1 LETNPQLDQSTA
13 LRAQIASHVNP
24 EYPAG
29 ADWGKEAAIMVRIL
43 DDVWTFRSPRACSN
57 SAIKALRRRIPTLLT
72 LALLAT
78 VPVPAQEPAR
88 TSSRAEAITIIANAR
103 KIVTPNG
110 VERLE
115 RVRIGNIDQWVS
127 IRGVDRR
134 NPVLLYIHGDP
145 GYVSIPMSWW
155 FARGLEECFTVVQ
168 WDQRAAGK
176 TFLLNDPATIA
187 PTLTP
192 ERMIAD
198 AEEMAAWARK
208 EFGKDKI
215 FVLGHSYGS
224 FLGLQLAQRH
234 PEWLYAYIGVCQ
246 LIDGP
251 ESERRG
257 WRFAMD
263 AARRA
268 GNAEAVRELEAIA
281 PYGGPGRTTPIKD
294 IYIERKW
301 VSYYGGVMAYRRDNS
316 DDSALAQ
323 LSPDYTDQEIDH
335 IWDGNKF
342 ATPYLLPEVIALDLT
357 PIKKLSVPLILFEGR
372 HDRTVNSDVAAAWLD
387 TVKAPEKHL
396 VWFEHSG
403 HMPMTEE
410 RGKFLLSLVRY
421 ARPAAEKAG
430 DVAP

>member
-1 LETNPQLDQSTA
+1 
-13 LRAQIASHVNP
+13 
-24 EYPAG
+24 
-29 ADWGKEAAIMVRIL
+29 MVKTL
-43 DDVWTFRSPRACSN
+43 DDVWTCN
-57 SAIKALRRRIPTLLT
+57 SAIKLFSRLFPILLT
-72 LALLAT
+72 FALLT
-78 VPVPAQEPAR
+78 IVRVRAQEPAKPA
-88 TSSRAEAITIIANAR
+88 SRAEATAIIANAR

-115 RVRIGNIDQWVS
+115 KVMIGGIDQWVS
-127 IRGVDRR
+127 VRGADRR
-134 NPVLLYIHGDP
+134 NPVLLYIHGGP

-155 FARGLEECFTVVQ
+155 FSRGMEEYFTIVQ

-176 TFLLNDPATIA
+176 TYLLTDPAKVA
-187 PTLTP
+187 ATLKP

-198 AEEMAAWARK
+198 TEEMAAWARK

-215 FVLGHSYGS
+215 FVLGHSFGS
-224 FLGLQLAQRH
+224 FLGLQLAERH

-263 AARRA
+263 AAHRD
-268 GNAEAVRELEAIA
+268 GNVSALRELEAIA
-281 PYGGPGRTTPIKD
+281 PYGAPGKTIPIKD
-294 IYIERKW
+294 IYVERKW
-301 VSYYGGVMAYRRDNS
+301 VSYYGGVMAYRHDNS

-323 LSPDYTDQEIDH
+323 LSPDYSDQEIRH

-342 ATPYLLPEVIALDLT
+342 ATPYLLPEVVALDLT
-357 PIKKLSVPLILFEGR
+357 MTNKLAVPLILFEGR
-372 HDRTVNSDVAAAWLD
+372 YDRTVNSEVAAAWFD
-387 TVKAPEKHL
+387 TVKAPEKQL

-403 HMPMTEE
+403 HVPMTEE

-421 ARPAAEKAG
+421 ARPIAEKAG
-430 DVAP
+430 DAAP